1 MSGVVAGMEAA
12 FEPASVL
19 FIALGTAVG
28 LLVGAIPGLT
38 GAMAITLTLPMTF
51 YMQGTH
57 ALFLLVAMY
66 VGAVGGGLI
75 TATLLRIPGT
85 PAAIMTTFDAYPM
98 AQAGRPGRA
107 LGLGIFSSFVG
118 GLVSWVFLASLS
130 PWLARVALRFG
141 PFEYFAIT
149 LMALV
154 LIVSVTEGAFLRGL
168 ASGFLGILVAMP
180 GIDPITGQPRL
191 TWDTHF
197 LAGGFELIPVLIG
210 IFAVSQVLV
219 DIADRTAP
227 IVSESRSLRGLTLRF
242 RDLRLHGTNLIR
254 SSLIGTAIGILPGI
268 GANIG
273 SIVAYTAARNLSRAP
288 ERFGKGSEEG
298 IVASETANN
307 ATVAGALIPL
317 ITLGIPGSIN
327 DAILIGAFIIHNLQP
342 GPLLFTQSPEIAYG
356 IIVATLIANF
366 FMLAIMLA
374 GVRGFVRLAQ
384 VPKAILNP
392 VILAFCFIGAFAENN
407 SMHGVW
413 MMLIFGLVG
422 FGLARARVP
431 LGPFVIGLV
440 LAPIAEKYMRAGLMH
455 SAGDWTVFLTRPIS
469 GTVLVLSAL
478 VLVYALWRELRAPRR
493 AAAPPDAEA

>member
-1 MSGVVAGMEAA
+1 MAGMIAGMEAA
-12 FEPASVL
+12 LEPVSLL
-19 FIALGTAVG
+19 FIALGTTVG
-28 LLVGAIPGLT
+28 LLVGAVPGLT
-38 GAMAITLTLPMTF
+38 GAMVITLTLPMTF

-66 VGAVGGGLI
+66 VGAVGGGLV

-98 AQAGRPGRA
+98 ARAGRPGRA
-107 LGLGIFSSFVG
+107 LGLGIFGSFAG
-118 GLVSWVFLASLS
+118 GVVSWVFLAALS

-168 ASGFLGILVAMP
+168 ASGFLGVLVAMP

-197 LAGGFELIPVLIG
+197 LAGGFELIPILIG

-227 IVSESRSLRGLTLRF
+227 IVTESRSLRGLVLGI
-242 RDLRLHGTNLIR
+242 RDLRLHAANLFR

-273 SIVAYTAARNLSRAP
+273 SIVAYTAARNLSRSP

-342 GPLLFTQSPEIAYG
+342 GPLLFSQSPEVAYG
-356 IIVATLIANF
+356 IIVATLVANF

-392 VILAFCFIGAFAENN
+392 VILVFCFIGAFAENN

-413 MMLIFGLVG
+413 MMLIFGVVG
-422 FGLARARVP
+422 FGLARARAP

-440 LAPIAEKYMRAGLMH
+440 LAPLAEKYLRSALMH
-455 SAGDWTVFLTRPIS
+455 SAGDWTVLLTRPIS
-469 GTVLVLSAL
+469 GTVLAVSGLIL
-478 VLVYALWRELRAPRR
+478 LYALWRELRPPRR
-493 AAAPPDAEA
+493 SAMQREPMT